1 MEAIPMF
8 DRNSERDQEYTDRV
22 NQLYSESLKPINI
35 TPDTILEA
43 FQWGHRN
50 NKLMEIA
57 DEITVDDA
65 YLGSLVGGL
74 VRDYLFMCAEKEAE
88 KEVQNGT

>member
-8 DRNSERDQEYTDRV
+8 DRNSERDQEYTNRV

-74 VRDYLFMCAEKEAE
+74 VRDYLFMCAKKEAE
-88 KEVQNGT
+88 KEVRG